1 MSHIVGQLT
10 IIFARRKET
19 GIQTFFQIISSY
31 VRHIWKSTGLK
42 DRFGSTLDVLDEMRS
57 IRCIERKAPEYR
69 CGRPKKPRAL
79 KLES

>member
-1 MSHIVGQLT
+1 M
-10 IIFARRKET
+10 
-19 GIQTFFQIISSY
+19 
-31 VRHIWKSTGLK
+31 GLK

-69 CGRPKKPRAL
+69 CGRPKKTQAL

>member
-1 MSHIVGQLT
+1 MSHNVGQLT
-10 IIFARRKET
+10 IILLVEKKQAYN
-19 GIQTFFQIISSY
+19 ISSY

-69 CGRPKKPRAL
+69 CGRPKKTQAL